1 MVQQKDWSGA
11 LHRPLDRRAFLRA
24 TLAATAGSAALY
36 AVGCG
41 SSGSQGGATA
51 TRAAAGATAVPSGT
65 AAAAANQAGITP
77 SLLTTEFVAHQ
88 DNRFAVGLLNR
99 QGQLVKD
106 AKVHLRFFTIG
117 ADGTTGTLRGEGD
130 ATYMELNMPG
140 AHAHDKSFGAAVTD
154 DTVSF
159 YEVNTPFDQAGK
171 WGVEIT
177 ATPNDGSAPSR
188 VQVPFNVLA
197 TSASP
202 GLGTVPPAS
211 HNDTFATNPNT
222 ASLCSRVPPCPLHD
236 KVIADVLGKG
246 RPLVVQFS
254 TPAFCQTRFC
264 GPVLEVLLSQVPRYR
279 DRVDFVHIEVWQ
291 DFQVHTYR
299 PAVQEWH
306 LPGEP
311 YTFFMGKDGK
321 VFGRLEAIFT
331 GQELTKAL
339 DGLVAL

>member
-1 MVQQKDWSGA
+1 MTPLDG
-11 LHRPLDRRAFLRA
+11 RLDRRQFLRA
-24 TLAATAGSAALY
+24 TLAATAGGAVLY

-41 SSGSQGGATA
+41 SSGSQGAATA
-51 TRAAAGATAVPSGT
+51 TGAAGGTPASTANP
-65 AAAAANQAGITP
+65 AGITP

-88 DNRFAVGLLNR
+88 DNRFAVGLLNG

-117 ADGTTGTLRGEGD
+117 ADGKTGAFRGEGD
-130 ATYMELNMPG
+130 ATYQELNMPG
-140 AHAHDKSFGAAVTD
+140 AHAHDKSAGAAVTD

-177 ATPNDGSAPSR
+177 ATPNDGSKPSQVR
-188 VQVPFNVLA
+188 VPFEVLA
-197 TSASP
+197 TLQSP

-211 HNDTFATNPNT
+211 HNDTFATNLDK
-222 ASLCSRVPPCPLHD
+222 ASLCSRVPPCTLHD

-264 GPVLEVLLSQVPRYR
+264 GPVLEVLLSQVPQYR
-279 DRVDFVHIEVWQ
+279 DRVGFVHIEVWQ
-291 DFQVHTYR
+291 DFQLQKYR
-299 PAVQEWH
+299 PAVQEWR

-321 VFGRLEAIFT
+321 VVGRLEAIFT

-339 DGLVAL
+339 EGLVAL